1 MRLKHKGFTVQWT
14 STTNATDVFV
24 ADLDP
29 GRGWQYR
36 VDGGPSISLSLSEAG
51 LGRFVISGS
60 RTHTLIVF

>member
-1 MRLKHKGFTVQWT
+1 MKLTEL
-14 STTNATDVFV
+14 FV

-36 VDGGPSISLSLSEAG
+36 VDGGPSTSLSLSEAG
-51 LGRFVISGS
+51 LGRFVVSGS